1 MMPEFTGEVTL
12 GNILTLVTLV
22 GIAVSI
28 GMKFGRIEAK
38 QDAHAALVTS
48 LAAAAVTH
56 ETTDIKRFDAVSAQ
70 ISELTR
76 SVYTLVGAA
85 QRDRGVA

>member
-1 MMPEFTGEVTL
+1 MPDFTGEITL
-12 GNILTLVTLV
+12 GNILTLVTLI

-38 QDAHAALVTS
+38 QDAHAALVAS
-48 LAAAAVTH
+48 LAASVVTH
-56 ETTDIKRFDAVSAQ
+56 EKSDTDRFGAVTEQ
-70 ISELTR
+70 ISGLAR

-85 QRDRGVA
+85 QRGNP